1 MGIVNKRPEALNLVR
16 VTTLIIL
23 SLLVSSKIVLAQ
35 EGFFSKLYFPFTY
48 GMNYPLNS
56 EQLKKNA
63 IMSNGFEYRFD
74 KRIPWVIRFSI
85 ENLWLDYEIAD
96 NSQTNATNSEL
107 RINGYYLG
115 AGLRTNAE
123 KWRFLA
129 LLQAGNA
136 NYKYPVVENSGSNYK
151 VIYNKE
157 NSFSC
162 QTTLGIE
169 YYFTK
174 DFALI
179 AESFYIL
186 IPVSNSFWNR
196 NFQNL
201 GFKLGITTT
210 LF

>member
-1 MGIVNKRPEALNLVR
+1 MKRKLR
-16 VTTLIIL
+16 LIIV
-23 SLLVSSKIVLAQ
+23 LLLISSKIIVAQ
-35 EGFFSKLYFPFTY
+35 DGFFSKFFFPNTY
-48 GMNYPLNS
+48 GMSYPLNNS
-56 EQLKKNA
+56 QLKRNT
-63 IMSNGFEYRFD
+63 IISNGFEYRFEN
-74 KRIPWVIRFSI
+74 KTPLFIRFSI
-85 ENLWLDYEIAD
+85 ENLWLDYEIEN

-115 AGLRTNAE
+115 AGLRTNTD
-123 KWRFLA
+123 KWRFLV
-129 LLQAGNA
+129 LVQGGNA
-136 NYKYPVVENSGSNYK
+136 NYKYPVVESSGSNYK

-162 QTTLGIE
+162 QTVLGIE

-186 IPVSNSFWNR
+186 IPASNSFWNS
-196 NFQNL
+196 NFQNIGL
-201 GFKLGITTT
+201 KLGITTT